1 MSCILNNSMMQMKYR
16 TCFSSVSQNGYKLDI
31 LKSGMQKYLRRKQFD
46 DMVWCAYEIYKFELY
61 ASTDKQ
67 QQTCKAIITN
77 LINRIIVMMDEEL
90 LFAEAERYIILREMI
105 EKFQEN
111 RKSSGE
117 TLILMCKCLVEGRIS
132 RRNSDLRS
140 WWSHRII
147 NEDAGFND
155 MVYFKKFVEC
165 FERKDDECFKWM
177 FKIFK
182 GGKKGDAVRYRRK
195 DNIYMVWEYLFD
207 TEVVK
212 ANSVYKKVMDYKLN
226 EFFKLGRGE
235 RFMFLCSCI
244 DMVMKCSDSEEI
256 SKEKL
261 SSLRE
266 MYYGPNDFAYLY
278 KKCNEYMQIDY
289 YCVDMHTSQGRKMG
303 KNKADFAKEGSVVV
317 DEDKEF
323 YVKEWRNYY
332 IQEKLDNPIKIR
344 KKKPLKK
351 KKVEKE
357 KKKVE
362 KEKKKVEK
370 VKKEENRKEN
380 KKEEKKK
387 GMDKFVV
394 RVKSVKAKSVS
405 QLKREEKTKMIK
417 KMRPAPVFNELEDK
431 LPKEIDVCMDG
442 MLKLC
447 GNTTCGNKVM
457 CFKYK
462 DKIWKES
469 RKSMNYNRD
478 YCVLDKCKPLFGLN
492 SIGMKRILSDFRVE
506 KISKETKYWADNWEV
521 TVNGEKED
529 PVVYC
534 VMDEI
539 TPGTEVGKMKAELLN
554 DRRLLKEFA
563 KIGIVRGIFR
573 VSDFNGR
580 NVLVKE
586 VNGRKELVSID
597 EGDIGKR
604 VDIIGRKNRWLMNA
618 LNKDKGIVYEILNEV
633 DSAWKLHSEMIC
645 SIMKEYKFTEEL
657 FEEVCKN
664 YNNLLK
670 DLVGEGFQETVV

>member
-1 MSCILNNSMMQMKYR
+1 MSSILKETMMQMKYR
-16 TCFSSVSQNGYKLDI
+16 TCFSSISQNGYKLDI
-31 LKSGMQKYLRRKQFD
+31 LKSGMQKYLRRKQFG

-61 ASTDKQ
+61 ACTEKQ
-67 QQTCKAIITN
+67 QKACNAIITN

-90 LFAEAERYIILREMI
+90 LFAETERYIVLRELI

-117 TLILMCKCLVEGRIS
+117 ILILMCKCLVEGRIS

-147 NEDAGFND
+147 NEDYGLD
-155 MVYFKKFVEC
+155 DTVYFERFVEC
-165 FERKDDECFKWM
+165 FKRKDDECFKWM

-182 GGKKGDAVRYRRK
+182 GEKKGDVVRYRRK

-244 DMVMKCSDSEEI
+244 DMAMKCNTPEDKSREI
-256 SKEKL
+256 L
-261 SSLRE
+261 SNLRE
-266 MYYGPNDFAYLY
+266 LY
-278 KKCNEYMQIDY
+278 VHGRWIDADLLKKCNEYIQIDD
-289 YCVDMHTSQGRKMG
+289 YCIDMHTSQGRKMG
-303 KNKADFAKEGSVVV
+303 KNKADFAKEGCVVV

-323 YVKEWRNYY
+323 YVREWRDYY

-344 KKKPLKK
+344 KKKSLKNK
-351 KKVEKE
+351 KTK
-357 KKKVE
+357 
-362 KEKKKVEK
+362 
-370 VKKEENRKEN
+370 

-387 GMDKFVV
+387 ENKKGIDKFVV
-394 RVKSVKAKSVS
+394 NVKSVKAKSVS
-405 QLKREEKTKMIK
+405 QLKREEKTKRIK
-417 KMRPAPVFNELEDK
+417 KMRPTPVFSELEDK
-431 LPKEIDVCMDG
+431 LPKKMWLWMDSTQ
-442 MLKLC
+442 KLC

-462 DKIWKES
+462 DTIWKES

-478 YCVLDKCKPLFGLN
+478 YCVLDKCKPFFGLN

-521 TVNGEKED
+521 TVNGEKEGH
-529 PVVYC
+529 VVYC

-618 LNKDKGIVYEILNEV
+618 LNKDNGIVYEILNEV
-633 DSAWKLHSEMIC
+633 DTAWKLHSEMIS
-645 SIMKEYKFTEEL
+645 SIMMEYKFTKEL
-657 FEEVCKN
+657 FEEVRKN
-664 YNNLLK
+664 YNNLLS

>member
-1 MSCILNNSMMQMKYR
+1 MSCILKETMMQMKYR
-16 TCFSSVSQNGYKLDI
+16 TCFSSISQNGYKLDI

-61 ASTDKQ
+61 ASSEKQ
-67 QQTCKAIITN
+67 QKTCKAIITN

-90 LFAEAERYIILREMI
+90 LFAEAERYIVLREMI

-147 NEDAGFND
+147 NEDSGLED
-155 MVYFKKFVEC
+155 TVYFGRFVDC

-182 GGKKGDAVRYRRK
+182 GEKKGDTVRYRRK

-244 DMVMKCSDSEEI
+244 DMAMKCSTPEDNSQAL
-256 SKEKL
+256 L

-266 MYYGPNDFAYLY
+266 LYGSGRCIDADLL
-278 KKCNEYMQIDY
+278 KKCNEYMQIDA
-289 YCVDMHTSQGRKMG
+289 YCIDMHTSQGRKMG
-303 KNKADFAKEGSVVV
+303 KNKADFAKEGCVVA

-323 YVKEWRNYY
+323 YVKEWRDYY

-344 KKKPLKK
+344 KKKSLKNKKTKK
-351 KKVEKE
+351 KEENKKE
-357 KKKVE
+357 N
-362 KEKKKVEK
+362 
-370 VKKEENRKEN
+370 KKEENRKEN
-380 KKEEKKK
+380 KKEENRKENKK

-417 KMRPAPVFNELEDK
+417 KMRPAPVFSELEDK
-431 LPKEIDVCMDG
+431 LPKKMWLWMDSK
-442 MLKLC
+442 LKLC

-462 DKIWKES
+462 DTIWKES

-521 TVNGEKED
+521 TVNGEKEGD
-529 PVVYC
+529 VVYC

-618 LNKDKGIVYEILNEV
+618 LNKDKCIVYEILNEV
-633 DSAWKLHSEMIC
+633 DTAWKLHSEMIC

-670 DLVGEGFQETVV
+670 DLVGEGFEETVV

>member
-1 MSCILNNSMMQMKYR
+1 MSSILKETMMQMKYR
-16 TCFSSVSQNGYKLDI
+16 TCFSSISQNGYKLDI
-31 LKSGMQKYLRRKQFD
+31 LKSGMQKYLRRKQFG

-61 ASTDKQ
+61 ACTEKQ
-67 QQTCKAIITN
+67 QKACNAIITN

-90 LFAEAERYIILREMI
+90 LFAETERYIVLRELI

-117 TLILMCKCLVEGRIS
+117 ILILMCKCLVEGRIS

-147 NEDAGFND
+147 NEDYGLD
-155 MVYFKKFVEC
+155 DTVYFERFVEC
-165 FERKDDECFKWM
+165 FKRKDDECFKWM

-182 GGKKGDAVRYRRK
+182 GEKKGDVVRYRRK

-244 DMVMKCSDSEEI
+244 DMAMKCNTPEDKSREI
-256 SKEKL
+256 L
-261 SSLRE
+261 SNLRE
-266 MYYGPNDFAYLY
+266 LY
-278 KKCNEYMQIDY
+278 VHGRWIDADLLKKCNEYIQIDD
-289 YCVDMHTSQGRKMG
+289 YCIDMHTSQGRKMG
-303 KNKADFAKEGSVVV
+303 KNKADFAKEGCVVV

-323 YVKEWRNYY
+323 YVREWRDYY

-344 KKKPLKK
+344 KKKSLKNK
-351 KKVEKE
+351 KTK
-357 KKKVE
+357 
-362 KEKKKVEK
+362 
-370 VKKEENRKEN
+370 

-387 GMDKFVV
+387 EKKKGIDKFVV
-394 RVKSVKAKSVS
+394 NVKSVKAKSVS
-405 QLKREEKTKMIK
+405 QLKREEKTKRIK
-417 KMRPAPVFNELEDK
+417 KMRPTPVFSELEDK
-431 LPKEIDVCMDG
+431 LPKKMWLWMDSTQ
-442 MLKLC
+442 KLC

-462 DKIWKES
+462 DTIWKES

-478 YCVLDKCKPLFGLN
+478 YCVLDKCKPFFGLN

-521 TVNGEKED
+521 TVNGEKEGH
-529 PVVYC
+529 VVYC

-618 LNKDKGIVYEILNEV
+618 LNKDNGIVYEILNEV
-633 DSAWKLHSEMIC
+633 DTAWKLHSEMIS
-645 SIMKEYKFTEEL
+645 SIMMEYKFTKEL
-657 FEEVCKN
+657 FEEVRKN
-664 YNNLLK
+664 YNNLLN

>member
-1 MSCILNNSMMQMKYR
+1 MKYR
-16 TCFSSVSQNGYKLDI
+16 TCFSSISQNGYKLDI
-31 LKSGMQKYLRRKQFD
+31 LKSGMQKYLRRKQFG

-61 ASTDKQ
+61 ACTEKQ
-67 QQTCKAIITN
+67 QKACNAIITN

-90 LFAEAERYIILREMI
+90 LFAETERYIVLREMI

-147 NEDAGFND
+147 NEDYGLD
-155 MVYFKKFVEC
+155 DTVYFERFVEC

-182 GGKKGDAVRYRRK
+182 GEKKGDTVRYRRK

-207 TEVVK
+207 TNVVK

-244 DMVMKCSDSEEI
+244 DMAMKCNTPEDKSREI
-256 SKEKL
+256 L
-261 SSLRE
+261 SNLRE
-266 MYYGPNDFAYLY
+266 LY
-278 KKCNEYMQIDY
+278 VHGRWIDADLLKKCNEYIQIDD
-289 YCVDMHTSQGRKMG
+289 YCIDMHTSQGRKMG
-303 KNKADFAKEGSVVV
+303 KNKADFAKEGCVVV

-323 YVKEWRNYY
+323 YVREWRDYY

-344 KKKPLKK
+344 KKKSLKNK
-351 KKVEKE
+351 KTK
-357 KKKVE
+357 
-362 KEKKKVEK
+362 
-370 VKKEENRKEN
+370 KKEENKKEN
-380 KKEEKKK
+380 KKEKKK
-387 GMDKFVV
+387 GIDKFVV
-394 RVKSVKAKSVS
+394 NVKSVKAKSVS
-405 QLKREEKTKMIK
+405 QLKREEKTKRIK
-417 KMRPAPVFNELEDK
+417 KMRPTPVFSELEDK
-431 LPKEIDVCMDG
+431 LPKKMWLWMDSTQ
-442 MLKLC
+442 KLC

-462 DKIWKES
+462 DTIWKES

-478 YCVLDKCKPLFGLN
+478 YCVLDKCKPFFGLN

-521 TVNGEKED
+521 TVNGEKEGH
-529 PVVYC
+529 VVYC

-618 LNKDKGIVYEILNEV
+618 LNKDNGIVYEILNEV
-633 DSAWKLHSEMIC
+633 DTAWKLHSEMIS
-645 SIMKEYKFTEEL
+645 SIMMEYKFTKEL
-657 FEEVCKN
+657 FEEVRKN
-664 YNNLLK
+664 YNNLLS

>member
-1 MSCILNNSMMQMKYR
+1 MQMKYR
-16 TCFSSVSQNGYKLDI
+16 TCFSSISQNGYKLDI
-31 LKSGMQKYLRRKQFD
+31 LKSGMQKYLRRKQFG

-61 ASTDKQ
+61 ACTEKQ
-67 QQTCKAIITN
+67 QKACNAIITN

-90 LFAEAERYIILREMI
+90 LFAETERYIVLREMI

-147 NEDAGFND
+147 NEDYGLD
-155 MVYFKKFVEC
+155 DTVYFERFVEC

-182 GGKKGDAVRYRRK
+182 GEKKGDTVRYRRK

-207 TEVVK
+207 TNVVK

-244 DMVMKCSDSEEI
+244 DMAMKCNTPEDKSREI
-256 SKEKL
+256 L
-261 SSLRE
+261 SNLRE
-266 MYYGPNDFAYLY
+266 LY
-278 KKCNEYMQIDY
+278 VHGRWIDADLLKKCNEYIQIDD
-289 YCVDMHTSQGRKMG
+289 YCIDMHTSQGRKMG
-303 KNKADFAKEGSVVV
+303 KNKADFAKEGCVVV

-323 YVKEWRNYY
+323 YVREWRDYY

-344 KKKPLKK
+344 KKKSLKNK
-351 KKVEKE
+351 KTK
-357 KKKVE
+357 
-362 KEKKKVEK
+362 
-370 VKKEENRKEN
+370 KKEENKKEN
-380 KKEEKKK
+380 KK
-387 GMDKFVV
+387 GIDKFVV
-394 RVKSVKAKSVS
+394 NVKSVKAKSVS
-405 QLKREEKTKMIK
+405 QLKREEKTKRIK
-417 KMRPAPVFNELEDK
+417 KMRPTPVFSELEDK
-431 LPKEIDVCMDG
+431 LPKKMWLWMDSTQ
-442 MLKLC
+442 KLC

-462 DKIWKES
+462 DTIWKES

-478 YCVLDKCKPLFGLN
+478 YCVLDKCKPFFGLN

-521 TVNGEKED
+521 TVNGEKEGH
-529 PVVYC
+529 VVYC

-618 LNKDKGIVYEILNEV
+618 LNKDNGIVYEILNEV
-633 DSAWKLHSEMIC
+633 DTAWKLHSEMIS
-645 SIMKEYKFTEEL
+645 SIMMEYKFTKEL
-657 FEEVCKN
+657 FEEVRKN
-664 YNNLLK
+664 YNNLLS

>member
-1 MSCILNNSMMQMKYR
+1 MKYR
-16 TCFSSVSQNGYKLDI
+16 TCFSSISQNGYKLDI
-31 LKSGMQKYLRRKQFD
+31 LKSGMQKYLRRKQFG

-61 ASTDKQ
+61 ACTEKQ
-67 QQTCKAIITN
+67 QKACNAIITN

-90 LFAEAERYIILREMI
+90 LFAETERYIVLREMI

-147 NEDAGFND
+147 NEDYGLD
-155 MVYFKKFVEC
+155 DTVYFERFVEC

-182 GGKKGDAVRYRRK
+182 GEKKGDTVRYRRK

-207 TEVVK
+207 TNVVK

-244 DMVMKCSDSEEI
+244 DMAMKCSTPEDKSREI
-256 SKEKL
+256 L
-261 SSLRE
+261 SNLRE
-266 MYYGPNDFAYLY
+266 LY
-278 KKCNEYMQIDY
+278 VHGRWIDSDLLKKCNEYIQIDD
-289 YCVDMHTSQGRKMG
+289 YCIDMHTSQGRKMG
-303 KNKADFAKEGSVVV
+303 KNKADFAKEGCVVV

-323 YVKEWRNYY
+323 YVREWRDYY

-344 KKKPLKK
+344 KKKSLKNK
-351 KKVEKE
+351 KTK
-357 KKKVE
+357 
-362 KEKKKVEK
+362 
-370 VKKEENRKEN
+370 KKEENKKEN
-380 KKEEKKK
+380 KK
-387 GMDKFVV
+387 GIDKFVV
-394 RVKSVKAKSVS
+394 NVKSVKAKSVS
-405 QLKREEKTKMIK
+405 QLKREEKTKRIK
-417 KMRPAPVFNELEDK
+417 KMRPTPVFSELEDK
-431 LPKEIDVCMDG
+431 LPKKMWLWMDSTQ
-442 MLKLC
+442 KLC

-462 DKIWKES
+462 DTIWKES

-478 YCVLDKCKPLFGLN
+478 YCVLDKCKPFFGLN

-521 TVNGEKED
+521 TVNGEKEGH
-529 PVVYC
+529 VVYC

-618 LNKDKGIVYEILNEV
+618 LNKDNGIVYEILNEV
-633 DSAWKLHSEMIC
+633 DTAWKLHSEMIS
-645 SIMKEYKFTEEL
+645 SIMMEYKFTKEL
-657 FEEVCKN
+657 FEEVRKN
-664 YNNLLK
+664 YNNLLS

>member
-1 MSCILNNSMMQMKYR
+1 MSCILKETMMQMKYR
-16 TCFSSVSQNGYKLDI
+16 TCFSSISQNGYKLDI
-31 LKSGMQKYLRRKQFD
+31 LKSGMQKYLRRKQFG

-61 ASTDKQ
+61 ACTEKQ
-67 QQTCKAIITN
+67 QKACNAIITN

-90 LFAEAERYIILREMI
+90 LFAETERYIVLREMI

-147 NEDAGFND
+147 NEDYGLD
-155 MVYFKKFVEC
+155 DTVYFERFVEC

-182 GGKKGDAVRYRRK
+182 GEKKGDTVRYRRK

-207 TEVVK
+207 TNVVK

-244 DMVMKCSDSEEI
+244 DMAMKCSTPEDKSREI
-256 SKEKL
+256 L
-261 SSLRE
+261 SNLRE
-266 MYYGPNDFAYLY
+266 LY
-278 KKCNEYMQIDY
+278 VHGRWIDSDLLKKCNEYIQIDD
-289 YCVDMHTSQGRKMG
+289 YCIDMHTSQGRKMG
-303 KNKADFAKEGSVVV
+303 KNKADFAKEGCVVV

-323 YVKEWRNYY
+323 YVREWRDYY

-344 KKKPLKK
+344 KKKSLKNK
-351 KKVEKE
+351 KTK
-357 KKKVE
+357 
-362 KEKKKVEK
+362 
-370 VKKEENRKEN
+370 KKEENKKEN
-380 KKEEKKK
+380 KK
-387 GMDKFVV
+387 GIDKFVV
-394 RVKSVKAKSVS
+394 NVKSVKAKSVS
-405 QLKREEKTKMIK
+405 QLKREEKTKRIK
-417 KMRPAPVFNELEDK
+417 KMRPTPVFSELEDK
-431 LPKEIDVCMDG
+431 LPKKMWLWMDSTQ
-442 MLKLC
+442 KLC

-462 DKIWKES
+462 DTIWKES

-478 YCVLDKCKPLFGLN
+478 YCVLDKCKPFFGLN

-521 TVNGEKED
+521 TVNGEKEGH
-529 PVVYC
+529 VVYC

-618 LNKDKGIVYEILNEV
+618 LNKDNGIVYEILNEV
-633 DSAWKLHSEMIC
+633 DTAWKLHSEMIS
-645 SIMKEYKFTEEL
+645 SIMMEYKFTKEL
-657 FEEVCKN
+657 FEEVRKN
-664 YNNLLK
+664 YNNLLS

>member
-1 MSCILNNSMMQMKYR
+1 MSCILKETMMQMKYR
-16 TCFSSVSQNGYKLDI
+16 TCFSSISQNGYKLDI
-31 LKSGMQKYLRRKQFD
+31 LKSGMQKYLRRKQFG

-61 ASTDKQ
+61 ACTEKQ
-67 QQTCKAIITN
+67 QKACNAIITN

-90 LFAEAERYIILREMI
+90 LFAETERYIVLREMI

-147 NEDAGFND
+147 NEDYGLD
-155 MVYFKKFVEC
+155 DTVYFERFVEC

-182 GGKKGDAVRYRRK
+182 GEKKGDTVRYRRK

-207 TEVVK
+207 TNVVK

-244 DMVMKCSDSEEI
+244 DMAMKCNTPEDKSREI
-256 SKEKL
+256 L
-261 SSLRE
+261 SNLRE
-266 MYYGPNDFAYLY
+266 LY
-278 KKCNEYMQIDY
+278 VHGRWIDADLLKKCNEYIQIDD
-289 YCVDMHTSQGRKMG
+289 YCIDMHTSQGRKMG
-303 KNKADFAKEGSVVV
+303 KNKADFAKEGCVVV

-323 YVKEWRNYY
+323 YVREWRDYY

-344 KKKPLKK
+344 KKKSLKNK
-351 KKVEKE
+351 KTK
-357 KKKVE
+357 
-362 KEKKKVEK
+362 
-370 VKKEENRKEN
+370 

-387 GMDKFVV
+387 ENKKEKKKGIDKFVV
-394 RVKSVKAKSVS
+394 NVKSVKAKSVS
-405 QLKREEKTKMIK
+405 QLKREEKTKRIK
-417 KMRPAPVFNELEDK
+417 KMRPTPVFSELEDK
-431 LPKEIDVCMDG
+431 LPKKMWLWMDSTQ
-442 MLKLC
+442 KLC

-521 TVNGEKED
+521 TVNGEKEGH
-529 PVVYC
+529 VVYC

-618 LNKDKGIVYEILNEV
+618 LNKDNGIVYEILNEV
-633 DSAWKLHSEMIC
+633 DTAWKLHSEMIS
-645 SIMKEYKFTEEL
+645 SIMMEYKFTKEL

-664 YNNLLK
+664 YNNLLS

>member
-256 SKEKL
+256 SKFL
-261 SSLRE
+261 SARASCH
-266 MYYGPNDFAYLY
+266 P
-278 KKCNEYMQIDY
+278 
-289 YCVDMHTSQGRKMG
+289 
-303 KNKADFAKEGSVVV
+303 
-317 DEDKEF
+317 
-323 YVKEWRNYY
+323 
-332 IQEKLDNPIKIR
+332 
-344 KKKPLKK
+344 
-351 KKVEKE
+351 
-357 KKKVE
+357 
-362 KEKKKVEK
+362 
-370 VKKEENRKEN
+370 
-380 KKEEKKK
+380 
-387 GMDKFVV
+387 
-394 RVKSVKAKSVS
+394 
-405 QLKREEKTKMIK
+405 
-417 KMRPAPVFNELEDK
+417 
-431 LPKEIDVCMDG
+431 
-442 MLKLC
+442 
-447 GNTTCGNKVM
+447 
-457 CFKYK
+457 
-462 DKIWKES
+462 
-469 RKSMNYNRD
+469 
-478 YCVLDKCKPLFGLN
+478 GLN
-492 SIGMKRILSDFRVE
+492 WLDPGALTSWNCNF
-506 KISKETKYWADNWEV
+506 ISS
-521 TVNGEKED
+521 
-529 PVVYC
+529 
-534 VMDEI
+534 M
-539 TPGTEVGKMKAELLN
+539 LL
-554 DRRLLKEFA
+554 
-563 KIGIVRGIFR
+563 IP
-573 VSDFNGR
+573 S
-580 NVLVKE
+580 
-586 VNGRKELVSID
+586 
-597 EGDIGKR
+597 
-604 VDIIGRKNRWLMNA
+604 
-618 LNKDKGIVYEILNEV
+618 
-633 DSAWKLHSEMIC
+633 
-645 SIMKEYKFTEEL
+645 
-657 FEEVCKN
+657 
-664 YNNLLK
+664 
-670 DLVGEGFQETVV
+670 

>member
-1 MSCILNNSMMQMKYR
+1 MSSILKETMMQMKYR
-16 TCFSSVSQNGYKLDI
+16 TCFSSISQNGYKLDI
-31 LKSGMQKYLRRKQFD
+31 LKSGMQKYLRRKQFG

-61 ASTDKQ
+61 ACTEKQ
-67 QQTCKAIITN
+67 QKACNAIITN

-90 LFAEAERYIILREMI
+90 LFAETERYIVLREMI

-147 NEDAGFND
+147 NEDYGLD
-155 MVYFKKFVEC
+155 DTVYFERFVEC

-182 GGKKGDAVRYRRK
+182 GEKKGDTVRYRRK

-207 TEVVK
+207 TNVVK

-244 DMVMKCSDSEEI
+244 DMAMKCNTPEDKSREI
-256 SKEKL
+256 L
-261 SSLRE
+261 SNLRE
-266 MYYGPNDFAYLY
+266 LY
-278 KKCNEYMQIDY
+278 VHGRWIDADLLKKCNEYIQIDD
-289 YCVDMHTSQGRKMG
+289 YCIDMHTSQGRKMG
-303 KNKADFAKEGSVVV
+303 KNKADFAKEGCVVV

-323 YVKEWRNYY
+323 YVREWRDYY

-344 KKKPLKK
+344 KKKSLKNK
-351 KKVEKE
+351 KTK
-357 KKKVE
+357 
-362 KEKKKVEK
+362 
-370 VKKEENRKEN
+370 

-387 GMDKFVV
+387 EKKKGIDKFVV
-394 RVKSVKAKSVS
+394 NVKSVKAKSVS
-405 QLKREEKTKMIK
+405 QLKREEKTKRIK
-417 KMRPAPVFNELEDK
+417 KMRPTPVFSELEDK
-431 LPKEIDVCMDG
+431 LPKKMWLWMDSTQ
-442 MLKLC
+442 KLC

-462 DKIWKES
+462 DTIWKES

-478 YCVLDKCKPLFGLN
+478 YCVLDKCKPFFGLN

-521 TVNGEKED
+521 TVNGEKEGH
-529 PVVYC
+529 VVYC

-618 LNKDKGIVYEILNEV
+618 LNKDNGIVYEILNEV
-633 DSAWKLHSEMIC
+633 DTAWKLHSEMIS
-645 SIMKEYKFTEEL
+645 SIMMEYKFTKEL
-657 FEEVCKN
+657 FEEVRKN
-664 YNNLLK
+664 YNNLLS

>member
-1 MSCILNNSMMQMKYR
+1 MSCILKETMMQMKYR
-16 TCFSSVSQNGYKLDI
+16 TCFSSISQNGYKLDI
-31 LKSGMQKYLRRKQFD
+31 LKSGMQKYLRRKQFG

-61 ASTDKQ
+61 ACTEKQ
-67 QQTCKAIITN
+67 QKACNAIITN

-90 LFAEAERYIILREMI
+90 LFAETERYIVLREMI

-147 NEDAGFND
+147 NEDYGLD
-155 MVYFKKFVEC
+155 DTVYFERFVEC

-182 GGKKGDAVRYRRK
+182 GEKKGDTVRYRRK

-207 TEVVK
+207 TNVVK

-244 DMVMKCSDSEEI
+244 DMAMKCNTPEDKSREI
-256 SKEKL
+256 L
-261 SSLRE
+261 SNLRE
-266 MYYGPNDFAYLY
+266 LY
-278 KKCNEYMQIDY
+278 VHGRWIDSDLLKKCNEYIQIDD
-289 YCVDMHTSQGRKMG
+289 YCIDMHTSQGRKMG
-303 KNKADFAKEGSVVV
+303 KNKADFAKEGCVVV

-323 YVKEWRNYY
+323 YVREWRDYY

-344 KKKPLKK
+344 KKKSLKNK
-351 KKVEKE
+351 KTK
-357 KKKVE
+357 
-362 KEKKKVEK
+362 
-370 VKKEENRKEN
+370 KKEENKKEN
-380 KKEEKKK
+380 KK
-387 GMDKFVV
+387 GIDKFVV
-394 RVKSVKAKSVS
+394 NVKSVKAKSVS
-405 QLKREEKTKMIK
+405 QLKREEKTKRIK
-417 KMRPAPVFNELEDK
+417 KMRPTPVFSELEDK
-431 LPKEIDVCMDG
+431 LPKKMWLWMDSTQ
-442 MLKLC
+442 KLC

-462 DKIWKES
+462 DTIWKES

-478 YCVLDKCKPLFGLN
+478 YCVLDKCKPFFGLN

-521 TVNGEKED
+521 TVNGEKEGH
-529 PVVYC
+529 VVYC

-618 LNKDKGIVYEILNEV
+618 LNKDNGIVYEILNEV
-633 DSAWKLHSEMIC
+633 DTAWKLHSEMIS
-645 SIMKEYKFTEEL
+645 SIMMEYKFTKEL
-657 FEEVCKN
+657 FEEVRKN
-664 YNNLLK
+664 YNNLLS

>member
-1 MSCILNNSMMQMKYR
+1 MSCILKETMMQMKYR
-16 TCFSSVSQNGYKLDI
+16 TCFSSISQNGYKLDI
-31 LKSGMQKYLRRKQFD
+31 LKSGMQKYLRRKQFG

-61 ASTDKQ
+61 ACTEKQ
-67 QQTCKAIITN
+67 QKACNAIITN

-90 LFAEAERYIILREMI
+90 LFAETERYIVLREMI

-147 NEDAGFND
+147 NEDYGLD
-155 MVYFKKFVEC
+155 DTVYFERFVEC

-182 GGKKGDAVRYRRK
+182 GEKKGDTVRYRRK

-207 TEVVK
+207 TNVVK

-244 DMVMKCSDSEEI
+244 DMAMKCNTPEDKSREI
-256 SKEKL
+256 L
-261 SSLRE
+261 SNLRE
-266 MYYGPNDFAYLY
+266 LY
-278 KKCNEYMQIDY
+278 VHGRWIDADLLKKCNEYIQIDD
-289 YCVDMHTSQGRKMG
+289 YCIDMHTSQGRKMG
-303 KNKADFAKEGSVVV
+303 KNKADFAKEGCVVV

-323 YVKEWRNYY
+323 YVREWRDYY

-344 KKKPLKK
+344 KKKSLKNK
-351 KKVEKE
+351 KTK
-357 KKKVE
+357 
-362 KEKKKVEK
+362 
-370 VKKEENRKEN
+370 KKEENKKEN
-380 KKEEKKK
+380 KKEKKK
-387 GMDKFVV
+387 GIDKFVV
-394 RVKSVKAKSVS
+394 NVKSVKAKSVS
-405 QLKREEKTKMIK
+405 QLKREEKTKRIK
-417 KMRPAPVFNELEDK
+417 KMRPTPVFSELEDK
-431 LPKEIDVCMDG
+431 LPKKMWLWMDSTQ
-442 MLKLC
+442 KLC

-521 TVNGEKED
+521 TVNGEKEGH
-529 PVVYC
+529 VVYC

-618 LNKDKGIVYEILNEV
+618 LNKDNGIVYEILNEV
-633 DSAWKLHSEMIC
+633 DTAWKLHSEMIS
-645 SIMKEYKFTEEL
+645 SIMMEYKFTKEL

-664 YNNLLK
+664 YNNLLS

>member
-1 MSCILNNSMMQMKYR
+1 MSCILKETMMQMKYR
-16 TCFSSVSQNGYKLDI
+16 TCFSSISQNGYKLDI
-31 LKSGMQKYLRRKQFD
+31 LKSGMQKYLRRKQFG

-61 ASTDKQ
+61 ACTEKQ
-67 QQTCKAIITN
+67 QKACNAIITN

-90 LFAEAERYIILREMI
+90 LFAETERYIVLREMI

-147 NEDAGFND
+147 NEDYGLD
-155 MVYFKKFVEC
+155 DTVYFERFVEC

-182 GGKKGDAVRYRRK
+182 GEKKGDTVRYRRK

-207 TEVVK
+207 TNVVK

-244 DMVMKCSDSEEI
+244 DMAMKCSTPEDKSREI
-256 SKEKL
+256 L
-261 SSLRE
+261 SNLRE
-266 MYYGPNDFAYLY
+266 LY
-278 KKCNEYMQIDY
+278 VHGRWIDSDVLKKCNEYIQIDD
-289 YCVDMHTSQGRKMG
+289 YCIDMHTSQGRKMG
-303 KNKADFAKEGSVVV
+303 KNKADFAKEGCVVV

-323 YVKEWRNYY
+323 YVREWRDYY

-344 KKKPLKK
+344 KKKSLKNK
-351 KKVEKE
+351 KTK
-357 KKKVE
+357 
-362 KEKKKVEK
+362 
-370 VKKEENRKEN
+370 KKEENKKEN
-380 KKEEKKK
+380 KK
-387 GMDKFVV
+387 GIDKFVV
-394 RVKSVKAKSVS
+394 NVKSVKAKSVS
-405 QLKREEKTKMIK
+405 QLKREEKTKRIK
-417 KMRPAPVFNELEDK
+417 KMRPTPVFSELEDK
-431 LPKEIDVCMDG
+431 LPKKMWLWMDSTQ
-442 MLKLC
+442 KLC

-462 DKIWKES
+462 DTIWKES

-478 YCVLDKCKPLFGLN
+478 YCVLDKCKPFFGLN

-521 TVNGEKED
+521 TVNGEKEGH
-529 PVVYC
+529 VVYC

-618 LNKDKGIVYEILNEV
+618 LNKDNGIVYEILNEV
-633 DSAWKLHSEMIC
+633 DTAWKLHSEMIS
-645 SIMKEYKFTEEL
+645 SIMMEYKFTKEL
-657 FEEVCKN
+657 FEEVRKN
-664 YNNLLK
+664 YNNLLS

>member
-1 MSCILNNSMMQMKYR
+1 MSCILKETMMQMKYR
-16 TCFSSVSQNGYKLDI
+16 TCFSSISQNGYKLDI
-31 LKSGMQKYLRRKQFD
+31 LKSGMQKYLRRKQFG

-61 ASTDKQ
+61 ACTEKQ
-67 QQTCKAIITN
+67 QKACNAIITN

-90 LFAEAERYIILREMI
+90 LFAETERYIVLREMI

-147 NEDAGFND
+147 NEDYGLD
-155 MVYFKKFVEC
+155 DTVYFERFVEC

-182 GGKKGDAVRYRRK
+182 GEKKGDTVRYRRK

-207 TEVVK
+207 TNVVK

-244 DMVMKCSDSEEI
+244 DMAMKCNTPEDKSREI
-256 SKEKL
+256 L
-261 SSLRE
+261 SNLRE
-266 MYYGPNDFAYLY
+266 LY
-278 KKCNEYMQIDY
+278 VHGRWIDADLLKKCNEYIQIDD
-289 YCVDMHTSQGRKMG
+289 YCIDMHTSQGRKMG
-303 KNKADFAKEGSVVV
+303 KNKADFAKEGCVVV

-323 YVKEWRNYY
+323 YVREWRDYY

-344 KKKPLKK
+344 KKKSLKNK
-351 KKVEKE
+351 KTK
-357 KKKVE
+357 
-362 KEKKKVEK
+362 
-370 VKKEENRKEN
+370 KKEENKKEN
-380 KKEEKKK
+380 KK
-387 GMDKFVV
+387 GIDKFVV
-394 RVKSVKAKSVS
+394 NVKSVKAKSVS
-405 QLKREEKTKMIK
+405 QLKREEKTKRIK
-417 KMRPAPVFNELEDK
+417 KMRPTPVFSELEDK
-431 LPKEIDVCMDG
+431 LPKKMWLWMDSTQ
-442 MLKLC
+442 KLC

-462 DKIWKES
+462 DTIWKES

-478 YCVLDKCKPLFGLN
+478 YCVLDKCKPFFGLN

-521 TVNGEKED
+521 TVNGEKEGH
-529 PVVYC
+529 VVYC

-618 LNKDKGIVYEILNEV
+618 LNKDNGIVYEILNEV
-633 DSAWKLHSEMIC
+633 DTAWKLHSEMIS
-645 SIMKEYKFTEEL
+645 SIMMEYKFTKEL
-657 FEEVCKN
+657 FEEVRKN
-664 YNNLLK
+664 YNNLLS

>member
-1 MSCILNNSMMQMKYR
+1 MSSILKETMMQMKYR
-16 TCFSSVSQNGYKLDI
+16 TCFSSISQNGYKLDI
-31 LKSGMQKYLRRKQFD
+31 LKSGMQKYLRRKQFG

-61 ASTDKQ
+61 ACTEKQ
-67 QQTCKAIITN
+67 QKACNAIITN

-90 LFAEAERYIILREMI
+90 LFAETERYIVLRELI

-117 TLILMCKCLVEGRIS
+117 ILILMCKCLVEGRIS

-147 NEDAGFND
+147 NEDYGLD
-155 MVYFKKFVEC
+155 DTVYFERFVEC
-165 FERKDDECFKWM
+165 FKRKDDECFKWM

-182 GGKKGDAVRYRRK
+182 GEKKGDVVRYRRK

-244 DMVMKCSDSEEI
+244 DMAMKCNTPEDKSREI
-256 SKEKL
+256 L
-261 SSLRE
+261 SNLRE
-266 MYYGPNDFAYLY
+266 LY
-278 KKCNEYMQIDY
+278 VHGRWIDADLLKKCNEYIQIDD
-289 YCVDMHTSQGRKMG
+289 YCIDMHTSQGRKMG
-303 KNKADFAKEGSVVV
+303 KNKADFAKEGCVVV

-323 YVKEWRNYY
+323 YVREWRDYY

-344 KKKPLKK
+344 KKKSLKNK
-351 KKVEKE
+351 KTK
-357 KKKVE
+357 
-362 KEKKKVEK
+362 
-370 VKKEENRKEN
+370 

-387 GMDKFVV
+387 EKKKGIDKFVV
-394 RVKSVKAKSVS
+394 NVKSVKAKSVS
-405 QLKREEKTKMIK
+405 QLKREEKTKRIK
-417 KMRPAPVFNELEDK
+417 KMRPTPVFSELEDK
-431 LPKEIDVCMDG
+431 LPKKMWLWMDSTQ
-442 MLKLC
+442 KLC

-462 DKIWKES
+462 DTIWKES

-478 YCVLDKCKPLFGLN
+478 YCVLDKCKPFFGLN

-521 TVNGEKED
+521 TVNGEKEGH
-529 PVVYC
+529 VVYC

-618 LNKDKGIVYEILNEV
+618 LNKDNGIVYEILNEV
-633 DSAWKLHSEMIC
+633 DTAWKLHSEMIS
-645 SIMKEYKFTEEL
+645 SIMMEYKFTKEL
-657 FEEVCKN
+657 FEEVRKN

>member
-1 MSCILNNSMMQMKYR
+1 MKYR
-16 TCFSSVSQNGYKLDI
+16 TCFSSISQNGYKLDI
-31 LKSGMQKYLRRKQFD
+31 LKSGMQKYLRRKQFG

-61 ASTDKQ
+61 ACTEKQ
-67 QQTCKAIITN
+67 QRACNAIITN

-90 LFAEAERYIILREMI
+90 LFAETERYIVLREMI

-147 NEDAGFND
+147 NEDYGLD
-155 MVYFKKFVEC
+155 DTVYFERFVEC

-182 GGKKGDAVRYRRK
+182 GEKKGDTVRYRRK

-244 DMVMKCSDSEEI
+244 DMAMKCSTPEDKSREI
-256 SKEKL
+256 L
-261 SSLRE
+261 SNLRE
-266 MYYGPNDFAYLY
+266 LY
-278 KKCNEYMQIDY
+278 VHGRWIDSDLLKKCNEYIQIDD
-289 YCVDMHTSQGRKMG
+289 YCIDMHTSQGRKMG
-303 KNKADFAKEGSVVV
+303 KNKADFAKEGCVVV

-323 YVKEWRNYY
+323 YVREWRDYY

-344 KKKPLKK
+344 KKKSLKNK
-351 KKVEKE
+351 KTK
-357 KKKVE
+357 
-362 KEKKKVEK
+362 
-370 VKKEENRKEN
+370 KKEENKKEN
-380 KKEEKKK
+380 KK
-387 GMDKFVV
+387 GIDKFVV
-394 RVKSVKAKSVS
+394 NVKSVKAKSVS
-405 QLKREEKTKMIK
+405 QLKREEKTKRIK
-417 KMRPAPVFNELEDK
+417 KMRPTPVFSELEDK
-431 LPKEIDVCMDG
+431 LPKKMWLWMDSTQ
-442 MLKLC
+442 KLC

-462 DKIWKES
+462 DTIWKES

-478 YCVLDKCKPLFGLN
+478 YCVLDKCKPFFGLN

-521 TVNGEKED
+521 TVNGEKEGH
-529 PVVYC
+529 VVYC

-618 LNKDKGIVYEILNEV
+618 LNKDNGIVYEILNEV
-633 DSAWKLHSEMIC
+633 DTAWKLHSEMIS
-645 SIMKEYKFTEEL
+645 SIMMEYKFTKEL
-657 FEEVCKN
+657 FEEVRKN
-664 YNNLLK
+664 YNNLLS

>member
-1 MSCILNNSMMQMKYR
+1 MSCILKETMMQMKYR
-16 TCFSSVSQNGYKLDI
+16 TCFSSISQNGYKLDI
-31 LKSGMQKYLRRKQFD
+31 LKSGMQKYLRRKQFG

-61 ASTDKQ
+61 ACTEKQ
-67 QQTCKAIITN
+67 QKACNAIITN

-90 LFAEAERYIILREMI
+90 LFAETERYIVLREMI

-147 NEDAGFND
+147 NEDYGLD
-155 MVYFKKFVEC
+155 DTVYFERFVEC
-165 FERKDDECFKWM
+165 FERKDDKCFKWM

-182 GGKKGDAVRYRRK
+182 GEKKGDTVRYRRK

-207 TEVVK
+207 TNVVK

-244 DMVMKCSDSEEI
+244 DMAMKCSTPEDKSREI
-256 SKEKL
+256 L
-261 SSLRE
+261 SNLRE
-266 MYYGPNDFAYLY
+266 LY
-278 KKCNEYMQIDY
+278 VHGRWIDSDLLKKCNEYIQIDD
-289 YCVDMHTSQGRKMG
+289 YCIDMHTSQGRKMG
-303 KNKADFAKEGSVVV
+303 KNKADFAKEGCVVV

-323 YVKEWRNYY
+323 YVREWRDYY

-344 KKKPLKK
+344 KKKSLKNK
-351 KKVEKE
+351 KTK
-357 KKKVE
+357 
-362 KEKKKVEK
+362 
-370 VKKEENRKEN
+370 KKEENKKEN
-380 KKEEKKK
+380 KK
-387 GMDKFVV
+387 GIDKFVV
-394 RVKSVKAKSVS
+394 NVKSVKAKSVS
-405 QLKREEKTKMIK
+405 QLKREEKTKRIK
-417 KMRPAPVFNELEDK
+417 KMRPTPVFSELEDK
-431 LPKEIDVCMDG
+431 LPKKMWLWMDSTQ
-442 MLKLC
+442 KLC

-462 DKIWKES
+462 DTIWKES

-478 YCVLDKCKPLFGLN
+478 YCVLDKCKPFFGLN

-521 TVNGEKED
+521 TVNGEKEGH
-529 PVVYC
+529 VVYC

-618 LNKDKGIVYEILNEV
+618 LNKDNGIVYEILNEV
-633 DSAWKLHSEMIC
+633 DTAWKLHSEMIS
-645 SIMKEYKFTEEL
+645 SIMMEYKFTKEL
-657 FEEVCKN
+657 FEEVRKN
-664 YNNLLK
+664 YNNLLS

>member
-182 GGKKGDAVRYRRK
+182 GEKKGDTVRYRRK

-212 ANSVYKKVMDYKLN
+212 ANSVYKKAMDYKLN

-261 SSLRE
+261 SSLQE

-303 KNKADFAKEGSVVV
+303 KNKADFAKEGCVVV

-362 KEKKKVEK
+362 KVKKEKKKVEK
-370 VKKEENRKEN
+370 
-380 KKEEKKK
+380 EKKK

-417 KMRPAPVFNELEDK
+417 KMRPAPVFSELEDK
-431 LPKEIDVCMDG
+431 LPKKMWLWMDSK
-442 MLKLC
+442 LKLC

-457 CFKYK
+457 CFKYN

-618 LNKDKGIVYEILNEV
+618 LNKDKCIVYEILNEV
-633 DSAWKLHSEMIC
+633 DTAWKLHSEMIC

>member
-1 MSCILNNSMMQMKYR
+1 MSSILKETMMQMKYR
-16 TCFSSVSQNGYKLDI
+16 TCFSSISQNGYKLDI
-31 LKSGMQKYLRRKQFD
+31 LKSGMQKYLRRKQFG

-61 ASTDKQ
+61 ACTEKQ
-67 QQTCKAIITN
+67 QKACNAIITN

-90 LFAEAERYIILREMI
+90 LFAETERYIVLREMI

-147 NEDAGFND
+147 NEDYGLD
-155 MVYFKKFVEC
+155 DTVYFERFVEC

-182 GGKKGDAVRYRRK
+182 GEKKGDTVRYRRK

-244 DMVMKCSDSEEI
+244 DMAMKCNTPEDKSREI
-256 SKEKL
+256 L
-261 SSLRE
+261 SNLRE
-266 MYYGPNDFAYLY
+266 LY
-278 KKCNEYMQIDY
+278 VHGRWIDADLLKKCNEYIQIDD
-289 YCVDMHTSQGRKMG
+289 YCIDMHTSQGRKMG
-303 KNKADFAKEGSVVV
+303 KNKADFAKEGCVVV

-323 YVKEWRNYY
+323 YVREWRDYY

-344 KKKPLKK
+344 KKKSLKNK
-351 KKVEKE
+351 KTK
-357 KKKVE
+357 
-362 KEKKKVEK
+362 
-370 VKKEENRKEN
+370 

-387 GMDKFVV
+387 EKKKGIDKFVV
-394 RVKSVKAKSVS
+394 NVKSVKAKSVS
-405 QLKREEKTKMIK
+405 QLKREEKTKRIK
-417 KMRPAPVFNELEDK
+417 KMRPTPVFSELEDK
-431 LPKEIDVCMDG
+431 LPKKMWLWMDSTQ
-442 MLKLC
+442 KLC

-462 DKIWKES
+462 DTIWKES

-478 YCVLDKCKPLFGLN
+478 YCVLDKCKPFFGLN

-521 TVNGEKED
+521 TVNGEKEGH
-529 PVVYC
+529 VVYC

-618 LNKDKGIVYEILNEV
+618 LNKDNGIVYEILNEV
-633 DSAWKLHSEMIC
+633 DTAWKLHSEMIS
-645 SIMKEYKFTEEL
+645 SIMMEYKFTKEL
-657 FEEVCKN
+657 FEEVRKN
-664 YNNLLK
+664 YNNLLS